1 MSIIRFGRGN
11 LGPEAE
17 PDDKRLSG
25 TDGQLPGLPPYAG
38 NVRRFVNSA
47 ALLASDLAKD
57 LRNSSIKSHLWCQFT
72 AKWHSPSRA
81 SHVDF
86 ETRYN
91 RTRVMTSRAFAA
103 ARFSVG
109 DFLL

>member
-1 MSIIRFGRGN
+1 LIKNRPLSINYCAHSQGKVAQQRSAIIGAN
-11 LGPEAE
+11 
-17 PDDKRLSG
+17 
-25 TDGQLPGLPPYAG
+25 GLI
-38 NVRRFVNSA
+38 NIA

-91 RTRVMTSRAFAA
+91 RTRVMTSWAFAA

>member
-1 MSIIRFGRGN
+1 MPTRSVRRASG
-11 LGPEAE
+11 LVVVA
-17 PDDKRLSG
+17 KRLSILR
-25 TDGQLPGLPPYAG
+25 QRWLYPSP
-38 NVRRFVNSA
+38 
-47 ALLASDLAKD
+47 LLASDLAKD
-57 LRNSSIKSHLWCQFT
+57 LRKSSIKSHLWCQFT
-72 AKWHSPSRA
+72 ARWHSPSRA

-91 RTRVMTSRAFAA
+91 RTRVMTSWAFAA